1 MAAFCFGQTLPKNL
15 TFGAAGTAVVY
26 SITLVRR
33 ADHDP
38 GLAGGG
44 GCHPAWSGEGQSR
57 LGTGVGGVS
66 LRGSETV
73 VHSQSQQPCL
83 PFRTHMAQV

>member
-1 MAAFCFGQTLPKNL
+1 MATFCFGQTLPKNL
-15 TFGAAGTAVVY
+15 TFEAAGTAVVY

-44 GCHPAWSGEGQSR
+44 GCHLAWSR
-57 LGTGVGGVS
+57 LGTGVGGIS

-73 VHSQSQQPCL
+73 LHSQSQQPCL
-83 PFRTHMAQV
+83 PFRTHTAQV